1 MIKFNKSRNIRRMV
15 ESVKDPHELILS
27 LVDFGSIDADDMLVA
42 CVSEMSDAECK
53 RVLHQLD
60 LVQEDDTDD
69 VEIDD
74 VEIGDRD
81 ADVRELG
88 VQLIAHLVG
97 GLRALG
103 DQLLRRVLRADRLE
117 HLVRRRDD
125 QVALVR
131 QTRRLVDGERLF
143 RLQAVVDRQRRGD
156 GLDVLRERLR
166 AQLQLLDAVVHGDD
180 PLHERQLD
188 VQALGQG
195 AVLHLAHGQQDTGG
209 ADGNGG
215 HAA

>member
-74 VEIGDRD
+74 VEIDD
-81 ADVRELG
+81 TESDIDNDIELG
-88 VQLIAHLVG
+88 DSEINYEVI
-97 GLRALG
+97 
-103 DQLLRRVLRADRLE
+103 
-117 HLVRRRDD
+117 
-125 QVALVR
+125 
-131 QTRRLVDGERLF
+131 GEE
-143 RLQAVVDRQRRGD
+143 D
-156 GLDVLRERLR
+156 
-166 AQLQLLDAVVHGDD
+166 
-180 PLHERQLD
+180 
-188 VQALGQG
+188 
-195 AVLHLAHGQQDTGG
+195 
-209 ADGNGG
+209 
-215 HAA
+215 

>member
-74 VEIGDRD
+74 VEIDD
-81 ADVRELG
+81 TESDIDNDIEIDDVEIDDKDIDDDEDDDDEDDDDEDDKNDETEVELESR
-88 VQLIAHLVG
+88 I
-97 GLRALG
+97 RK
-103 DQLLRRVLRADRLE
+103 LE
-117 HLVRRRDD
+117 
-125 QVALVR
+125 
-131 QTRRLVDGERLF
+131 RRLY
-143 RLQAVVDRQRRGD
+143 RRG
-156 GLDVLRERLR
+156 
-166 AQLQLLDAVVHGDD
+166 
-180 PLHERQLD
+180 
-188 VQALGQG
+188 
-195 AVLHLAHGQQDTGG
+195 
-209 ADGNGG
+209 
-215 HAA
+215 